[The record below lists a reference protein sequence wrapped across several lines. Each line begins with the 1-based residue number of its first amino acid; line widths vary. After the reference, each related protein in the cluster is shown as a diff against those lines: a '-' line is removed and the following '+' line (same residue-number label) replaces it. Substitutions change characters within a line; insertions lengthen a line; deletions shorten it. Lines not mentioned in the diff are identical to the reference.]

1 MLPQAAYFQFTPDLR
16 ICRLL
21 NGMWQMSGAHGA
33 IDPREAIGS
42 MADYHDNGFSTWDLA
57 DHYGAAEDFVGIFRK
72 QLDERGESGPLP
84 LQAFTKWVPRPMPM
98 PRRTVEQALSVSRR
112 RMASQILDMVQ
123 FHWWDYR
130 DAAYLEAL
138 EHLAALRDQRW
149 MRHLG
154 LTNFDTEHIQI
165 ITERGIRIVSNQI
178 QYSIIDRR
186 PEVRMIEFCR
196 AHNISLLTY
205 GTVCGG
211 LLSERYMDVPEPG
224 YASLNTASLRKYKH
238 MIDQWGGWE
247 LFQHLLRTLKLIA
260 DKHGVTIPNVAVRY
274 ILDKPAVAGV
284 IIGTRL
290 GISDNR
296 IENANVFSFAL
307 DEDDLDAIHAV
318 SAQSRDLYNMIGDC
332 GDEYRR

>member
-33 IDPREAIGS
+33 IDPREAISS
-42 MADYHDNGFSTWDLA
+42 MADYHADGFSTWDLA

-72 QLDERGESGPLP
+72 QLDERGESGSQP

-130 DAAYLEAL
+130 HEAYLEAL

-186 PEVRMIEFCR
+186 PETRMVDYCR
-196 AHNISLLTY
+196 ANNITLLTY

-211 LLSERYMDVPEPG
+211 LLSERYMDVSEPG
-224 YASLNTASLRKYKH
+224 YTSLNTASLRKYKH

-247 LFQHLLRTLKLIA
+247 LFQQLLRTLKLIA
-260 DKHGVTIPNVAVRY
+260 DKHGVTIPNVAIRY
-274 ILDKPAVAGV
+274 VLDKPTVAGV

-296 IENANVFSFAL
+296 TENANVFSFAL

-318 SAQSRDLYNMIGDC
+318 SAQARNLYDLIGDC